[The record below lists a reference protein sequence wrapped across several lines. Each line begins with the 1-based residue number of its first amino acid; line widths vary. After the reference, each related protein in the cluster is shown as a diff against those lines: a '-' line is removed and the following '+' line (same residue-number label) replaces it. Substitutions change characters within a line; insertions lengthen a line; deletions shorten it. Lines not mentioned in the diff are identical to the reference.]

1 MTDTESAFDKEYDPV
16 VKAFNEN
23 GELVVS
29 NEGSL
34 GVIRLNRPKALNAL
48 TLDMVRLFNA
58 ALDRFEADSAIGV
71 ILLEGAGERGL
82 CAGGDIRS
90 LYESIRAGGDLGK
103 VFWREEYILNA
114 RINTL
119 KKPYVSV
126 MDGMVMGGGVGL
138 SAHGAHRVVTEKTQL
153 AMPEAGIGFFPDVGG
168 TWLLSQAPGQLGTY
182 YGLTGNSMNGA
193 DALRCGFAD
202 VLIPT
207 AKLGELRQALIRLG
221 AKANNGM
228 VRGVLAHYALPRG
241 PAPIDEHRKTIDVA
255 MARDSAADIV
265 SAFERDVSDFSQ
277 NVAKT
282 LKSKSPTS
290 LKLTLRLLREAKAST
305 SLRQCLIREYGAAL
319 EIFINH
325 DFPEGIRAAVIDKDR
340 NPKWQPATLAEVTP
354 AMIDAYFV
362 PRGADELV
370 FPAREA

>member
-1 MTDTESAFDKEYDPV
+1 MTDAESAFDKEDDPV
-16 VKAFNEN
+16 VNAFDVD
-23 GELVVS
+23 GDLVVT

-48 TLDMVRLFNA
+48 TLDMVRAINA
-58 ALDRFEADSAIGV
+58 ALDRFEGDSAIGV

-119 KKPYVSV
+119 RKPYVSF

-153 AMPEAGIGFFPDVGG
+153 AMPETGIGFFPDVGG
-168 TWLLSQAPGQLGTY
+168 TWLLSQAPGQLGAY
-182 YGLTGNSMNGA
+182 YGLTGSTMNGA

-202 VLIPT
+202 VLVPT
-207 AKLGELRQALIRLG
+207 MKLGELRQALIRLG
-221 AKANNGM
+221 PAANNGM

-265 SAFERDVSDFSQ
+265 SAFERDFSDFSQ
-277 NVAKT
+277 AVART

-305 SLRQCLIREYGAAL
+305 SLRQCLVREYGAAL
-319 EIFINH
+319 EIFISH
-325 DFPEGIRAAVIDKDR
+325 DFPEGIRAQVIDKDR
-340 NPKWQPATLAEVTP
+340 NPNWQPASLAEVTP

-370 FPAREA
+370 FPREA

>member
-1 MTDTESAFDKEYDPV
+1 MTDTASVLEKED
-16 VKAFNEN
+16 
-23 GELVVS
+23 ELVVT
-29 NEGSL
+29 NEGAL

-48 TLDMVRLFNA
+48 TLDMVRFMNA
-58 ALDRFEADSAIGV
+58 ALDRFEADASIGM

-90 LYESIRAGGDLGK
+90 LYDSIRAGGDLGK

-114 RINTL
+114 RIAAL
-119 KKPYVSV
+119 RKPYISI
-126 MDGMVMGGGVGL
+126 MDGVVMGGGVGL

-153 AMPEAGIGFFPDVGG
+153 AMPETGIGFFPDVGG
-168 TWLLSQAPGQLGTY
+168 TWLLSRAPGQLGAY

-193 DALRCGFAD
+193 DAIRCGFAD
-202 VLIPT
+202 SLIP
-207 AKLGELRQALIRLG
+207 AEKLGELRQALIRLG
-221 AKANNGM
+221 SKANNGM

-241 PAPIDEHRKTIDVA
+241 PAPIDEHRKVIDVA
-255 MARDSAADIV
+255 MARDSAADIL
-265 SAFERDVSDFSQ
+265 SAFERDFSEFSQ
-277 NVAKT
+277 GVART

-305 SLRQCLIREYGAAL
+305 SLRQCLVREYGAAL
-319 EIFINH
+319 EIFISH

-340 NPKWQPATLAEVTP
+340 NPKWSPASLADVTP

-370 FPAREA
+370 IPGTGGVT